1 MDLRKY
7 LANAQYLRVHLG
19 GDIELYAEEILGF
32 VYALIR

>member
-1 MDLRKY
+1 MNLRKY
-7 LANAQYLRVHLG
+7 LANAHYLCVNLG